1 MCRDDGSA
9 EEASSPRS
17 HLAEGCGASDVGER
31 ALKGRGE
38 PSPALTQGLGT
49 APDPSL
55 RSRAGG
61 ADESGRCLCR
71 MRRVRK
77 PGILGRLVKPE
88 VENRLVGE
96 DGHLKELLLLKFAP

>member
-1 MCRDDGSA
+1 
-9 EEASSPRS
+9 
-17 HLAEGCGASDVGER
+17 
-31 ALKGRGE
+31 
-38 PSPALTQGLGT
+38 
-49 APDPSL
+49 
-55 RSRAGG
+55 
-61 ADESGRCLCR
+61 